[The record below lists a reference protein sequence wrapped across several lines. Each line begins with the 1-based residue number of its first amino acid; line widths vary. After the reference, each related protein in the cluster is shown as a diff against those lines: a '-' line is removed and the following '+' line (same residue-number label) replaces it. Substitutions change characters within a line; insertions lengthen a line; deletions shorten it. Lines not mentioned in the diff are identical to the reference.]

1 MVDLEC
7 HAKYLND
14 TSSSRKVAKTSLTYK
29 ETTVIRE
36 LISHDISNSD
46 YKENIEALEKDFTHI
61 VAEIQYGGTFTMVF
75 ERGLEE
81 EEKRD
86 TEELMSA
93 ILNDFPQNKFDLSVK
108 EKYKIKLTQRILNL
122 ACTAT

>member
-1 MVDLEC
+1 M
-7 HAKYLND
+7 
-14 TSSSRKVAKTSLTYK
+14 
-29 ETTVIRE
+29 
-36 LISHDISNSD
+36 
-46 YKENIEALEKDFTHI
+46 
-61 VAEIQYGGTFTMVF
+61 
-75 ERGLEE
+75 RGLEE